1 MNSLFIIIPVY
12 NEEKNINALLNKWL
26 KTVPKYF
33 KKKYKF
39 FVIND
44 GSTDKTHQEI
54 KKIKSNSIIYIKQ
67 KNIGHANSCLKGYKI
82 ALKKRYDIIFQ
93 IDSDNQ
99 CDPKYFKYFLKL
111 IENNKAVF
119 GYRYK
124 REDGF
129 LRKIFSIL
137 LSLLI
142 FFRTFIYIKDSNVP
156 YRMIKKE
163 ILKKVINSIPKD
175 VVLKN
180 AYLSYLIQKNFKIKW
195 IKIIFRRRAF
205 GKTNYNFKDLAFM
218 TLNLLF
224 KLR

>member
-12 NEEKNINALLNKWL
+12 NEEKNINALLNEWL
-26 KTVPKYF
+26 KIVPKYF
-33 KKKYKF
+33 KQKYKF

-82 ALKKRYDIIFQ
+82 ALKKKYDIIFQ

-111 IENNKAVF
+111 IKNNKAVF

-163 ILKKVINSIPKD
+163 ILKKVINSIPRD

-180 AYLSYLIQKNFKIKW
+180 VYLSYLIQKNFEIKW
-195 IKIIFRRRAF
+195 TKIIFRRRAF

>member
-99 CDPKYFKYFLKL
+99 CDPRYFKHFLKL

>member
-26 KTVPKYF
+26 KLF
-33 KKKYKF
+33 QNILKKYKF

-99 CDPKYFKYFLKL
+99 CDPRYFKHFLKL

>member
-99 CDPKYFKYFLKL
+99 CDPKFFKHFLKL

-119 GYRYK
+119 GYRYN
-124 REDGF
+124 REDVF
-129 LRKIFSIL
+129 LRKIFSIF

-142 FFRTFIYIKDSNVP
+142 FFRNFIYVKDSNVP

-163 ILKKVINSIPKD
+163 ILKKVISSIPRN
-175 VVLKN
+175 VALKN
-180 AYLSYLIQKNFKIKW
+180 VYLSYLIQKNFKIKW

>member
-33 KKKYKF
+33 KQKYKF

-99 CDPKYFKYFLKL
+99 CDPRYFKHFLKL

-163 ILKKVINSIPKD
+163 ILKKVINNIPKD